1 MAMRDRIT
9 EVKQKQANGSFTD
22 WIPIGALAQDIEVTV
37 DTSIDESGHTDLQTL
52 LSSGEIGG
60 KVEWIYV

>member
-37 DTSIDESGHTDLQTL
+37 DTSIDESGHTDL
-52 LSSGEIGG
+52 
-60 KVEWIYV
+60 